1 MSITK
6 FNKGRV
12 FDVKLEG
19 LTTVKLSTL
28 KEGEKYCISAIMFTE
43 KGKYGKSAFV
53 VLPES
58 EEVVYLPKHMLKACE
73 EIVIDAE
80 CVADIKAG
88 KVGIIPETYED
99 ETGATRYSVKWC
111 DM

>member
-1 MSITK
+1 MSITR
-6 FNKGRV
+6 FNKGKV
-12 FDVKLEG
+12 FNVKLEG

-28 KEGEKYCISAIMFTE
+28 KEGATYRISAIMFTE

-53 VLPES
+53 VLSES
-58 EEVVYLPKHMLKACE
+58 EQVVYLPKHMLKACE

-80 CVADIKAG
+80 LVSDIKTG

-99 ETGATRYSVKWC
+99 ETGATRYSIKWC